1 MLKKS
6 LEKLELNKILTAC
19 AEYAVLDGGKERLLS
34 CLPAENLTEVRNLL
48 TLTRECNKLLYT
60 YGIGKIEYF
69 SDVNDELVRA
79 QKGSTLSCGEL
90 LNSAALLRSA
100 RCAYE
105 AVSKIEDDEIKL
117 IKPIMNKL
125 YFNRNLED
133 DICEKIISPDAVS
146 DHASEKLFA
155 IRSRIKSLNERIR
168 SKLSE
173 YASGKDSEFL
183 QDGIVTIRNDRYVI
197 PVKAEHKNH
206 VRGFVHDRSKTGATF
221 FIEPEY
227 VLELNN
233 ELIALTLDEKEEVEA
248 ILKVLSKR
256 LGEMTAQL
264 TADAE
269 ALCELDA
276 LYAKAEY
283 GYFLKCTEPKTNDKG
298 FIRIIKG
305 RHPLIPKKT
314 VVPVSL
320 ELGADYNF
328 LLLSGANT
336 GGKTVTLKMTGL
348 FCLMAACGLFIPAA
362 EGSSVGV
369 FKNVFCDVG
378 DSQSIEDSLSTFSSH
393 ITNVI
398 EICNL
403 SDGNSLVLIDELGG
417 GTNPDEGQAI
427 AKAVTK
433 HLLGS
438 GAKGII
444 TTHFTP
450 LKEFVYSVNGI
461 ENASMEFDA
470 NTLKPLYSIKI
481 GLPGASCALAISR
494 RLGMNNSILDAAE
507 GYLSEGAKGFENIVR
522 RAEESR
528 LEAEKELAE
537 ISGLEHEWSE
547 KVSKINSQIE
557 ELNREKEKINR
568 SARSESR
575 RIISERCAQAEEML
589 EKIEEI
595 FKKEQLTEAD
605 LIAARTFKNKLKNSA
620 FEEDEDIKK
629 VNDYVPATPQNIRA
643 GIEVFVKP
651 MECKGLVIGYSPNK
665 GEAEVLCGSIKMH
678 LKLSALS
685 IIGEPKKAA
694 PQKIKVVKNLPKS
707 QPVLEINVLGL
718 TVIEALYE
726 VDNFIDRALT
736 DNLEE
741 IKVIHGVGTGKLKN
755 AIHAHLKKHK
765 RVEEFRSGKYGEGE
779 TGVTFIKLK

>member
-6 LEKLELNKILTAC
+6 IEKLELNKILTAC
-19 AEYAVLDGGKERLLS
+19 AQYAVLSGGEARLLA
-34 CLPAENLTEVRNLL
+34 CAPAEDLAETRNRL
-48 TLTRECNKLLYT
+48 TLTRECTKLLYT
-60 YGIGKIEYF
+60 YGISKIEYF
-69 SDVNDELVRA
+69 ADIKDELIRA

-90 LNSAALLRSA
+90 LNAAALLRAA
-100 RCAYE
+100 RYAYE
-105 AVSKIEDDEIKL
+105 SVNKTADEEIKL
-117 IKPIMNKL
+117 IRLIADKL
-125 YFNRNLED
+125 YFNRNLEE
-133 DICEKIISPDAVS
+133 DISEKIISPDAVS
-146 DHASEKLFA
+146 DHASEKLFS
-155 IRSRIKSLNERIR
+155 IRSRIKLLNERIR
-168 SKLSE
+168 AKLSE
-173 YASGKDSEFL
+173 YASGKDAEFL
-183 QDGIVTIRNDRYVI
+183 QDGIVTIRNDRFVI
-197 PVKAEHKNH
+197 PVKAEHKSH

-248 ILKVLSKR
+248 ILKSLSKR
-256 LGEMTAQL
+256 LGEMAPQL
-264 TADAE
+264 NLDTE
-269 ALCELDA
+269 ILFELDA

-283 GYFLKCTEPKTNDKG
+283 CYFLKCTEPKTNNKG
-298 FIRIIKG
+298 YIRILKG
-305 RHPLIPKKT
+305 RHPLISKET

-320 ELGADYNF
+320 ELGGGYNF

-348 FCLMAACGLFIPAA
+348 FCLMAACGLFIPAD
-362 EGSSVGV
+362 EGSSVAV

-398 EICNL
+398 EICHQ

-433 HLLGS
+433 HLLDS

-450 LKEFVYSVNGI
+450 LKEFAYSVNGI

-470 NTLKPLYSIKI
+470 NTLRPLYSIKI
-481 GLPGASCALAISR
+481 GLPGASCALAIAR
-494 RLGMNNSILDAAE
+494 RLGMDKNILTAAE
-507 GYLSEGAKGFENIVR
+507 GYLSEGARSFENIVR
-522 RAEESR
+522 LAEESR
-528 LEAEKELAE
+528 IEANRKLAE
-537 ISGLEHEWSE
+537 ISGYEREW
-547 KVSKINSQIE
+547 KKKLNKINSQIE
-557 ELNREKEKINR
+557 ELNREKEKVNR

-575 RIISERCAQAEEML
+575 RIINERCAQAEEML

-595 FKKEQLTEAD
+595 FKKEQLSETD
-605 LIAARTFKNKLKNSA
+605 LIAARTLKNKIKSGM
-620 FEEDEDIKK
+620 FEEDEEIKK
-629 VNDYVPATPQNIRA
+629 VSDYVPATPQNIKPDV
-643 GIEVFVKP
+643 EVFVKP
-651 MECKGLVIGYSPNK
+651 MGCKGIVTGYSQNK
-665 GEAEVLCGSIKMH
+665 GEAEVLCGNIKMH
-678 LKLSALS
+678 LKLSS
-685 IIGEPKKAA
+685 ILVIGELQKAS
-694 PQKIKVVKNLPKS
+694 PQKVKIVKTLPKS
-707 QPVLEINVLGL
+707 QPVLEINILGL

-755 AIHAHLKKHK
+755 AIHAHLKKHR
-765 RVEEFRSGKYGEGE
+765 RVESFRSGKYGEGE

>member
-1 MLKKS
+1 MLQKS
-6 LEKLELNKILTAC
+6 LEKTELNKILSAC
-19 AEYAVLDGGKERLLS
+19 AEYAVLDGGKERLLN
-34 CLPAENLTEVRNLL
+34 CVPAENLAEVRNLL
-48 TLTRECNKLLYT
+48 TLTRECSKLLYT
-60 YGIGKIEYF
+60 YGVSKIEYF
-69 SDVNDELVRA
+69 SDVNDELIRA

-90 LNSAALLRSA
+90 LNAAALLRAA

-105 AVSKIEDDEIKL
+105 SVAKTDDEEIKL
-117 IKPIMNKL
+117 IRAVADKL
-125 YFNRNLED
+125 YFNRNLEE
-133 DICEKIISPDAVS
+133 DISDKIISPDAVS
-146 DHASEKLFA
+146 DHASEKLFS

-168 SKLSE
+168 AKLSE
-173 YASGKDSEFL
+173 YASGKDAEFL

-248 ILKVLSKR
+248 ILKSLSKR
-256 LGEMTAQL
+256 LGEMAPQL

-269 ALCELDA
+269 VLCELDS

-283 GYFLKCTEPKTNDKG
+283 CYSLKCTEPKTNDKG
-298 FIRIIKG
+298 YIRILKG
-305 RHPLIPKKT
+305 RHPLIPKET

-320 ELGADYNF
+320 ELGGDYNF

-362 EGSSVGV
+362 EGSSVAV

-398 EICNL
+398 EICRL
-403 SDGNSLVLIDELGG
+403 SDKNSLVLIDELGG

-433 HLLGS
+433 HLLDS

-494 RLGMNNSILDAAE
+494 RLGMDKSILDAAE
-507 GYLSEGAKGFENIVR
+507 GYLSEGARSFENIVR

-528 LEAEKELAE
+528 IEAERKLAE
-537 ISGLEHEWSE
+537 ISGCEREWNE
-547 KVSKINSQIE
+547 KLNKINAQIE
-557 ELNREKEKINR
+557 ELNREKERINR

-575 RIISERCAQAEEML
+575 RIINERCAQAEEML

-595 FKKEQLTEAD
+595 FKKERLSEAD
-605 LIAARTFKNKLKNSA
+605 LIAARTLKNKIKNGA
-620 FEEDEDIKK
+620 FEEEEEIKK
-629 VNDYVPATPQNIRA
+629 VTDYLPATPQNIKA

-651 MECKGLVIGYSPNK
+651 MECKGLIVGYSQNK
-665 GEAEVLCGSIKMH
+665 NEAEVVCGSIKMH
-678 LKLSALS
+678 LKLSSLLV
-685 IIGEPKKAA
+685 IGEQEKAA
-694 PQKIKVVKNLPKS
+694 PQKVKVVKTLPKS
-707 QPVLEINVLGL
+707 QPVLEINVMGL

-755 AIHAHLKKHK
+755 AIHAHLKKHR
-765 RVEEFRSGKYGEGE
+765 RVEGFRSGKYGEGE